1 MRKPSFVAALVLV
14 IIGAAL
20 TVSFASGQRA
30 VVQPMRVAVREHA
43 LTDTVIDTGKKGD
56 SSGDLLTF
64 HNPIFDSTNSHK
76 VGHDQGDCIRI
87 SPKAGTWECRWLTYI
102 AGRGAIMV
110 EGAFYDGHDST
121 LAVTGGTMSFR
132 NARGS
137 MKLSA
142 RNAAGTA
149 YNFDFQLLP

>member
-1 MRKPSFVAALVLV
+1 MRKPLFVAALVLV

-43 LTDTVIDTGKKGD
+43 LTDTVINTGKKGD

-102 AGRGAIMV
+102 AGRGAITV
-110 EGAFYDGHDST
+110 EGAFFDGRNST
-121 LAVTGGTMSFR
+121 LAVTGGTQEFR

-137 MKLSA
+137 MKLVS
-142 RNAAGTA
+142 RHGGRQ
-149 YNFDFQLLP
+149 YDFIFNLLP

>member
-1 MRKPSFVAALVLV
+1 MRKPLFVGAVVLV
-14 IIGAAL
+14 VLATAL
-20 TVSFASGQRA
+20 TVSFARSQDRVVSPMSFRVIERA
-30 VVQPMRVAVREHA
+30 T
-43 LTDTVIDTGKKGD
+43 TDTVIDTGRKGD
-56 SSGDLLTF
+56 SPGDLLTW
-64 HNPIFDSTNSHK
+64 HNVIYNSTNTK
-76 VGHDQGDCIRI
+76 AIGHDQGDCIRI
-87 SPKAGTWECRWLTYI
+87 SPHQGSWECRWLTFLR
-102 AGRGAIMV
+102 GQGAIMV

>member
-43 LTDTVIDTGKKGD
+43 LTDTVINTGKKGD

-87 SPKAGTWECRWLTYI
+87 SPKAGTWECRWLTYV

-110 EGAFYDGHDST
+110 EGAFYDGRNST
-121 LAVTGGTMSFR
+121 LAVTGGTQEFR

-137 MKLSA
+137 MKLVS
-142 RNAAGTA
+142 RFGGKQ
-149 YNFDFQLLP
+149 YDFIFNLLP

>member
-1 MRKPSFVAALVLV
+1 MRKPLFVAALALV

-20 TVSFASGQRA
+20 TVSFASSQRA

-43 LTDTVIDTGKKGD
+43 LTDTVINTGKKGD

-64 HNPIFDSTNSHK
+64 HNPIFDSTNAHK

-110 EGAFYDGHDST
+110 EGAFYDGRNST
-121 LAVTGGTMSFR
+121 LAVTGGTQEFR

-137 MKLSA
+137 MKLVS
-142 RNAAGTA
+142 RFGGKQ
-149 YNFDFQLLP
+149 YDFIFNLLP

>member
-1 MRKPSFVAALVLV
+1 MRKPLFVAALVLV

-30 VVQPMRVAVREHA
+30 VTRPMQITVREHA
-43 LTDTVIDTGKKGD
+43 ITDTVTDTGKKGD
-56 SSGDLLTF
+56 SPGDLLTW
-64 HNPIFDSTNSHK
+64 HNPIFDATNSHQ

-102 AGRGAIMV
+102 AGHGAIMV
-110 EGAFYDGHDST
+110 EGAFFDGRDNT
-121 LAVTGGTMSFR
+121 LAVTGGTQEFR

-137 MKLSA
+137 MKLVSLHG
-142 RNAAGTA
+142 GTQ
-149 YNFDFQLLP
+149 YNFVFQLLP